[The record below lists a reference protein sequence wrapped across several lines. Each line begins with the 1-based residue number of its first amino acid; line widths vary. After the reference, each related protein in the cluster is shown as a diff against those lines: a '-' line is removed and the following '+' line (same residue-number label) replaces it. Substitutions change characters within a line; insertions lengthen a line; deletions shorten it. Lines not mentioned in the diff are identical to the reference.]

1 MFELMELMSGLFY
14 EIVKFTSADFMI
26 KIPIFMASLVF
37 IGLSAGM
44 FLGGKVSKSYRML
57 KMSLGVLGN
66 LFGVFML
73 SMLFLNFLIVD
84 RINTSEDDLSKKHSE
99 FFNTS
104 EEYMMVLDAWPTV
117 YYAFEDGELSY
128 DEINAFE
135 EVDRVIGKNSYSM
148 LKETENVNKDVNG
161 SDEFTRTEA
170 YDLYV
175 KDVQNYLEGDTYAY
189 LKEANEEYMFD
200 EIRRTYEGDVLT
212 DYGKKVLNLV
222 TSMIDQDVANVTKDY
237 RIPYG
242 FYDCNGEYCYISSE
256 DRKIIGDLVDVYENR
271 FTEVEVSTVVQNKLV
286 LVGRWVLEDS
296 LDGGSI
302 DDLEKEL
309 FEKYDDVYGTDIMD
323 TVVEFEENNGS
334 KVVEKKLNVMI
345 SEMKFDWM

>member
-1 MFELMELMSGLFY
+1 MFELMDLMSGLFY

-26 KIPIFMASLVF
+26 KIPLFMVSLLF
-37 IGLSAGM
+37 IGLSTGM
-44 FLGGKVSKSYRML
+44 FLGGKVSKSYRVL

-99 FFNTS
+99 FFKTY
-104 EEYMMVLDAWPTV
+104 EEYLIVLDDWPTI
-117 YYAFEDGELSY
+117 YYAFEDGQLSF

-148 LKETENVNKDVNG
+148 LKEIENVNKDVNG
-161 SDEFTRTEA
+161 YDKFKRTDE
-170 YDLYV
+170 YDRYV

-200 EIRRTYEGDVLT
+200 EIRRIYEGDVLT

-237 RIPYG
+237 KVPYG
-242 FYDCNGEYCYISSE
+242 FYDCNGDFCYISSE
-256 DRKIIGDLVDVYENR
+256 DRKILGEFVDHYENR
-271 FTEVEVSTVVQNKLV
+271 FTEVEVSKMVQNKLV

-296 LDGGSI
+296 LDDGSI
-302 DDLEKEL
+302 DDIEKDL

-323 TVVEFEENNGS
+323 TVVEFEENKGS

-345 SEMKFDWM
+345 YEMEFDLM